1 VLALI
6 DLARVKVKEQ
16 SGVLLEP
23 EVRLVGDW

>member
-6 DLARVKVKEQ
+6 DMARNKVREQ